1 MIDLRQ
7 SNIYELNEGIFGIE
21 DTKRKY
27 CSMGMLKC
35 VGILLFLSGISGV
48 SFYIGI
54 KLRMTPCPMD
64 GSV

>member
-21 DTKRKY
+21 NTKRKY

-35 VGILLFLSGISGV
+35 VGILLFLSGISGI

-54 KLRMTPCPMD
+54 KLRMPPENQN
-64 GSV
+64 GSL